1 MKVMNTN
8 VALIIISKLLET
20 IDVSLY
26 RRLFITFSYVT
37 EFCLLDVL
45 VRHVFVLFIINA
57 LFLSYCT

>member
-1 MKVMNTN
+1 MKNR
-8 VALIIISKLLET
+8 VALFIISKLLET

-37 EFCLLDVL
+37 EFFLLDVL

>member
-1 MKVMNTN
+1 MKNR
-8 VALIIISKLLET
+8 VALFIISKLLET

-45 VRHVFVLFIINA
+45 VRHVFVLFIIDA
-57 LFLSYCT
+57 LFLNYCT

>member
-1 MKVMNTN
+1 MKNRI
-8 VALIIISKLLET
+8 ALFIISKLLET

-45 VRHVFVLFIINA
+45 VRHVIVLFIIDA
-57 LFLSYCT
+57 LFLG